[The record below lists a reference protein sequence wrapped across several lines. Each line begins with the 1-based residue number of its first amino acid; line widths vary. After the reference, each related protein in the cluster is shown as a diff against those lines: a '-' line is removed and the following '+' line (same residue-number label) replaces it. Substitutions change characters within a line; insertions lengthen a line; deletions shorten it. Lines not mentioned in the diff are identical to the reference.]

1 MTRWLHLAITAT
13 AIIAVALCGY
23 GMWGL
28 NRHLIQAIDHANDAA
43 VGMNATLARVNGKYG
58 TLTEV
63 DKLVMASKSVLVHT
77 DLVVAHEDRELA
89 RYDGY
94 VGQMASDVHA
104 TMETTRDTLKTTQ
117 GTVNALTVDAQ
128 TANESIAAL
137 KPLMEASTRAL
148 DTGNQTIGDLDKR
161 IADPNIAATVANVQG
176 ITFQANRVAKD
187 AADVTDRL
195 SKPQPLW
202 KSLIPGGILAAKLY
216 ACAVQRVC
224 VN

>member
-1 MTRWLHLAITAT
+1 
-13 AIIAVALCGY
+13 
-23 GMWGL
+23 MWGL

-43 VGMNATLARVNGKYG
+43 VCLNATLARVNGKYG

-77 DLVVAHEDRELA
+77 DMVVAHEDRELV

-94 VGQMASDVHA
+94 VGQMALDVHA

-117 GTVNALTVDAQ
+117 GAITAVTVDAQ

-137 KPLMEASTRAL
+137 QPLLQASTRTL
-148 DTGNQTIGDLDKR
+148 DTTNQTIGDLDKR

-195 SKPQPLW
+195 SKPRPLW

-216 ACAVQRVC
+216 ACAVQHVC
-224 VN
+224 VD

>member
-1 MTRWLHLAITAT
+1 MTRWFHLVITLT
-13 AIIAVALCGY
+13 VIAAVGVTV
-23 GMWGL
+23 WGCSGL
-28 NRHLIQAIDHANDAA
+28 TRHLIAAIDHANDAA
-43 VGMNATLARVNGKYG
+43 VGLNATLARVNGKYG

-77 DLVVAHEDRELA
+77 DLVVAHEDRQLA

-94 VGQMASDVHA
+94 VGQMASDVHS

-117 GTVNALTVDAQ
+117 GTVNALTVEAQ

-137 KPLMEASTRAL
+137 KPLMEASTRTLNAANL
-148 DTGNQTIGDLDKR
+148 TIGDLDNR

-202 KSLIPGGILAAKLY
+202 KSMIPGGILAAKLY
-216 ACAVQRVC
+216 ACAVQHVC